1 MSEPLFRFSGV
12 GYAYGAAPALK
23 DVSLKVRSGEKISL
37 LGANGS
43 GKSTLLRLMDALC
56 FASSGTGT
64 AFGTPLTS
72 EAFADEDTNIA
83 FRRRVGLVFQ
93 NPDVQMFN
101 PTVTDELA
109 FGPLQLGWSTDEVK
123 RAIAEMLQRFNLTH
137 LKDRPPH
144 RLSGGEKKRVAVAS
158 VLISKPDVLL
168 LDEPTAA
175 LDPASKT
182 DLVAFLARELGPD
195 QTVITATH
203 DLDIVEDISSRAI
216 VLDRGSI
223 AADGATLDIIHDT
236 GLLQRTHLVF
246 AHHHSH
252 PKAGP
257 YGKSHS
263 HIHEPPAKDK
273 AQGPSFAFDHDG
285 KS

>member
-1 MSEPLFRFSGV
+1 M
-12 GYAYGAAPALK
+12 
-23 DVSLKVRSGEKISL
+23 DVSVHVRSGEKISL

-56 FASSGTGT
+56 FASTGTAT

-72 EAFADEDTNIA
+72 NAFADEDTNIA

-123 RAIAEMLQRFNLTH
+123 RAIAEMLQRFHLTH

-144 RLSGGEKKRVAVAS
+144 RLSGGEKKRVAIAS
-158 VLISKPDVLL
+158 VLISRPDVLL

-182 DLVAFLARELGPD
+182 DLVAFLARELGPA

-216 VLDRGSI
+216 VLDRGTI

-263 HIHEPPAKDK
+263 HIHEPSTKDR

-285 KS
+285 KA

>member
-1 MSEPLFRFSGV
+1 MSAPAFRFSGV
-12 GYAYGAAPALK
+12 TYAYDSAPALK
-23 DVSLKVRSGEKISL
+23 GISLEIRAGERVAL

-43 GKSTLLRLMDALC
+43 GKSTLLRMMDALC
-56 FASSGTGT
+56 FAGAGT
-64 AFGTPLTS
+64 ATACGTTLS
-72 EAFADEDTNIA
+72 AAAFEDEATNIA

-93 NPDVQMFN
+93 NPDVQLFN
-101 PTVTDELA
+101 PTVLDELA
-109 FGPLQLGWSTDEVK
+109 FGPLQLGWSADQVK
-123 RAIAEMLQRFNLTH
+123 REIDVMLARFNLAH
-137 LKDRPPH
+137 LRHRPPH
-144 RLSGGEKKRVAVAS
+144 RLSGGEKKRVAIAS

-182 DLVAFLARELGPD
+182 DLVAFLARELSGP

-203 DLDIVEDISSRAI
+203 DLDIVDEISTRAI
-216 VLDRGSI
+216 VLKDGEI

-236 GLLQRTHLVF
+236 ALLQKTHLVF

-257 YGKSHS
+257 YGKAHS
-263 HIHEPPAKDK
+263 HLHSPADDTTAK
-273 AQGPSFAFDHDG
+273 PSFHLEHDG
-285 KS
+285 PA

>member
-1 MSEPLFRFSGV
+1 MTDNAFHFSGV
-12 GYAYGAAPALK
+12 GYSYGPARAL
-23 DVSLKVRSGEKISL
+23 DNIGFTVTSGEKLAL

-43 GKSTLLRLMDALC
+43 GKSTLLRMMDALC
-56 FASSGTGT
+56 FPDGGT
-64 AFGTPLTS
+64 ATACGMTLSAT
-72 EAFADEDTNIA
+72 AFADEDTNFA

-101 PTVTDELA
+101 PTVMDELA
-109 FGPLQLGWSTDEVK
+109 FGPLQLGWSTTEV
-123 RAIAEMLQRFNLTH
+123 RREIDNMLVRFNLTQ

-144 RLSGGEKKRVAVAS
+144 RLSGGEKKRVAIAS
-158 VLISKPDVLL
+158 VLICKPQILL

-175 LDPASKT
+175 LDPASKS
-182 DLVAFLARELGPD
+182 DLVSFLSRELGED
-195 QTVITATH
+195 RTVVTATH
-203 DLDIVEDISSRAI
+203 DLDIVEDISSRTI

-236 GLLQRTHLVF
+236 ALLQRTHLVF
-246 AHHHSH
+246 PHHHSH

-263 HIHEPPAKDK
+263 HIHEPPAK
-273 AQGPSFAFDHDG
+273 ATPSFDFDHGAKD
-285 KS
+285 

>member
-1 MSEPLFRFSGV
+1 VTGLAFKFTGV
-12 GYAYGAAPALK
+12 SYSYAATPAL
-23 DVSLKVRSGEKISL
+23 DDITFQVTAGEKLAL

-43 GKSTLLRLMDALC
+43 GKSTLLRMMDGLC
-56 FASSGTGT
+56 FPGSGTAT
-64 AFGTPLTS
+64 AFGMSLTS
-72 EAFADEDTNIA
+72 AAFQDEDSNIA
-83 FRRRVGLVFQ
+83 FRRRIGLVFQ

-101 PTVTDELA
+101 PTVLDELA
-109 FGPLQLGWSTDEVK
+109 FGPLQLGWTTDQVK
-123 RAIAEMLQRFNLTH
+123 REIDSMLARFNLTH
-137 LKDRPPH
+137 LKNRPPH
-144 RLSGGEKKRVAVAS
+144 RLSGGEKKRVAIAS
-158 VLISKPDVLL
+158 ILISKPDVLL

-182 DLVAFLARELGPD
+182 DLVSFLSRELGGE

-203 DLDIVEDISSRAI
+203 DLDIVEDISSRTI
-216 VLDRGSI
+216 VLDRGRI

-263 HIHEPPAKDK
+263 HIHGEPLKDG
-273 AQGPSFAFDHDG
+273 GPSPSFQFHHDG
-285 KS
+285 KT